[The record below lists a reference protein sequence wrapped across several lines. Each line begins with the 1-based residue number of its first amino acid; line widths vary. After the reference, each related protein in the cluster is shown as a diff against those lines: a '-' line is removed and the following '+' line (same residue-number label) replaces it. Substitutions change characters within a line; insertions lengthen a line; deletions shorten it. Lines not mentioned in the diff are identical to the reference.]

1 MLVAAIVFFV
11 SSAIAGFL
19 GFGNGIVCI
28 SVLALTHGVTEAAG
42 LTNFASLTSCTTL
55 LYILRRHVDWKSA
68 GLLLTTGLV
77 GVLVGVQVLANV
89 DGSLMKGG
97 LGVIVIGICLFNL
110 RGGPGTSG
118 ELGTPWA
125 LFAGFSAGALQGA
138 LNTGGPPIVAYL
150 YSRPITPDMAKATT
164 QVVFI
169 AMGLLRLASSVDE
182 GLIDAELALTGMSL
196 APLVIVGLVIGNRL
210 SQRVSPER
218 FKRVTWIALGAL
230 GVVLIV
236 SALA

>member
-1 MLVAAIVFFV
+1 MAAIVFFV

-42 LTNFASLTSCTTL
+42 LTNFASLTSCTAL
-55 LYILRRHVDWKSA
+55 LYMLRQHVDWRSA
-68 GLLLTTGLV
+68 GLLLSTGLV
-77 GVLVGVQVLANV
+77 GVLIGVQVLANV
-89 DGSLMKGG
+89 DGALMKGG

-110 RGGPGTSG
+110 RAGARTAS

-150 YSRPITPDMAKATT
+150 YSRASTPEAAKATT

-169 AMGLLRLASSVDE
+169 VMGLLRLASSVNE
-182 GLIDAELALTGMSL
+182 GLIDGQLALTGMSL
-196 APLVIVGLVIGNRL
+196 APLIIVGLVIGNRF

-218 FKRVTWIALGAL
+218 FKKVTWVALGGL
-230 GVVLIV
+230 GLLLII